1 MKIGIITTTVRG
13 NGQSS
18 SVAKWLLDFATK
30 RNDGNTYELVDLKD
44 YDLPILGIE
53 PTEDQGASIKA
64 WSEKINELDG
74 FVFAVAEYNH
84 APSGAIKNALDYLK
98 PELKNKAAGLV
109 GYGGVGAARAIEHM
123 RGILAE
129 LGVATVQRNVNLLL
143 AVDFENFQTFKPQD
157 HHEPMLDEMF
167 SQVSDWSKA
176 LKTLR

>member
-13 NGQSS
+13 NGQSF

-98 PELKNKAAGLV
+98 PELKNKAAGLDRKSTRLNSSHV
-109 GYGGVGAARAIEHM
+109 AISY
-123 RGILAE
+123 
-129 LGVATVQRNVNLLL
+129 
-143 AVDFENFQTFKPQD
+143 AVFCLKKKNNIKR
-157 HHEPMLDEMF
+157 
-167 SQVSDWSKA
+167 SDQFVFVLINKVINIIKSNI
-176 LKTLR
+176 